1 MKIGLSFKLIA
12 GFLCVAIITLIV
24 GVVGFV
30 GLSQTNTSMNQL
42 TKESIP
48 SLLQLEIVMVKQQA
62 IKVVARTL
70 TSPYLPEEDYERQF
84 TNFETLQKERA
95 EALAV
100 YEEQPNTKEE
110 EVLYQDF
117 MKKLQIQIEEN
128 DKYVKKMTSM

>member
-1 MKIGLSFKLIA
+1 MKVGLSFKLIT
-12 GFLCVAIITLIV
+12 GFLCVALITLIV
-24 GVVGFV
+24 GVIGFI
-30 GLSQTNTSMNQL
+30 GLTRTNKSMTTLVND
-42 TKESIP
+42 SIP
-48 SLLQLEIVMVKQQA
+48 SLLNLEVAMVKHQA

-128 DKYVKKMTSM
+128 TGDES